1 MVFGSK
7 LRHSSGFWL
16 GTAAWNFRIYASR
29 LVAHVSYLGDG
40 DRLIERCQRAAR
52 AAEAMFALGISQA
65 TGASD
70 SFAGEPLLLQRIT

>member
-1 MVFGSK
+1 MF
-7 LRHSSGFWL
+7 SGQSL
-16 GTAAWNFRIYASR
+16 GTRAPLAWNSSMEFPRFASR
-29 LVAHVSYLGDG
+29 LAAHVWYLGDG